1 MHVNA
6 HIKGTFYFRYF
17 WSCGRNMLTD
27 HSYKM
32 KFCIYNACTG
42 CTLCLKLPFYSL
54 PCLKLS
60 VVTKISHVGVSVAAD
75 VNELP
80 VLQCSGSQG
89 LSILVP
95 SLGLQAKLHKNNS
108 HTMTAPETT
117 LLICALKSQGAFQAL
132 VSTISLS
139 LSPLAISLSLSVCR
153 SSLGR
158 SSTLSLCASL
168 YPITYHPLPLFTVF
182 CALSL

>member
-17 WSCGRNMLTD
+17 WSCGRTILTD

-32 KFCIYNACTG
+32 KFCIIM
-42 CTLCLKLPFYSL
+42 LCLKLPFYCL

-80 VLQCSGSQG
+80 VLQCSGAQG

-95 SLGLQAKLHKNNS
+95 SLGLQATLHKNNS
-108 HTMTAPETT
+108 HTMTAPE
-117 LLICALKSQGAFQAL
+117 
-132 VSTISLS
+132 
-139 LSPLAISLSLSVCR
+139 PLC
-153 SSLGR
+153 
-158 SSTLSLCASL
+158 
-168 YPITYHPLPLFTVF
+168 
-182 CALSL
+182 